1 MASLRIDTSEVIKFT
16 NKLEKLNRSAFP
28 NAVRNTLNNAA
39 FETRKEIPITA
50 QKKFV
55 TRSKSFFRAFTV
67 FDKAKG
73 FDVDKMI
80 SKAGINGGK
89 SGGQRV
95 AENLVKQEKG
105 GNIEAGRLTP
115 HNRSRVSNSLSKRIR
130 KKNYKSKVDA
140 FNASKTYRNAKGSN
154 RSKFVASVMAANK
167 SGKKHFILETNGTG
181 MLYEI
186 KSINTNTGNFKLEK
200 LFNLR
205 RESNHKVKGQNYIL
219 ESANKVSKNIPRF
232 YKKNAEYQFKKA
244 LR

>member
-1 MASLRIDTSEVIKFT
+1 MATLKIDTSEVIKFT
-16 NKLEKLNRSAFP
+16 NKLEKMHRSAFP
-28 NAVRNTLNNAA
+28 SAVRNTLNNAA
-39 FETRKEIPITA
+39 FETKKEIPITA

-67 FDKAKG
+67 FEKAQG

-89 SGGQRV
+89 SGGEKV

-105 GNIEAGRLTP
+105 GNIDAGRLTP
-115 HNRSRVSNSLSKRIR
+115 HNRSRVSNSMSKRIR
-130 KKNYKSKVDA
+130 KKNHKSKLNA
-140 FNASKTYRNAKGSN
+140 FNATITYRNAKGSK
-154 RSKFVASVMAANK
+154 RSKFVASVMAANAR
-167 SGKKHFILETNGTG
+167 GKKHFILETNGTG

-186 KSINTNTGNFKLEK
+186 KSINTNTGKFKLEK
-200 LFNLR
+200 LYNLR
-205 RESNHKVKGQNYIL
+205 RESTHKVKGQNFIL
-219 ESANKVSKNIPRF
+219 ESANKVAKNIPKF